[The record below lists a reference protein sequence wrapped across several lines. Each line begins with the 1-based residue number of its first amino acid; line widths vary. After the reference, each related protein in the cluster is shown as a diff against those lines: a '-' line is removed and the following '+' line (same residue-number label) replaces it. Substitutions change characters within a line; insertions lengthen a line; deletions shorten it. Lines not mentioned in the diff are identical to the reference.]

1 MQVCWYFGAGRFL
14 GEGPAPQIGFLWPVM
29 APVCA
34 LLSDLRRP
42 PNVADSTFGTF
53 RLQRRCGTDWKT
65 TANLVSLHR
74 QIGIGRTDSRK
85 KNGLNSNLSVKP
97 IDEGLYLEQPF
108 DEREVRDSECLVYY
122 RGII

>member
-1 MQVCWYFGAGRFL
+1 MTKKEELEAQGYKTYENEDIQVFWKPRICQQALSLRSGITFRGAGRPHLVQVCWYFGAGRFL

-53 RLQRRCGTDWKT
+53 RLLRRCGTDWIT
-65 TANLVSLHR
+65 MANLVSLHR
-74 QIGIGRTDSRK
+74 
-85 KNGLNSNLSVKP
+85 
-97 IDEGLYLEQPF
+97 
-108 DEREVRDSECLVYY
+108 
-122 RGII
+122 